1 MIRGALL
8 LPVLLVAFAT
18 QARADLKLCNRMSYI
33 VEAAVG
39 IDDRGTTATRG
50 WFRIDPAQCRVVAQG
65 QIGAERLFVHART
78 LPIYGASPKQQG
90 DANTFCVGTGDFMI
104 PSARS
109 CRGGSSVAFT
119 EIKPA
124 IGDDGHSSAY
134 LAEDAGYDD
143 EQARFAAI
151 QRLLVIGGYDA
162 APIDGVDGPKSQ
174 AALTKFLRDRSLS
187 AASVQSENFFQTML
201 TALQSPT
208 GGGLAWCNDTP
219 HRVMAAV
226 GVDDGKATTTRGWYR
241 VDPGKCINADIGIKP
256 RRLFSFAEAV
266 DGDGRPLQVNGRA
279 VNWGG
284 ASMFCTRES
293 KFELAE
299 QNDCAA
305 RGLAATGF
313 TPVDTNETQTLRLK
327 MP

>member
-8 LPVLLVAFAT
+8 LLVLPLAFAT

-65 QIGAERLFVHART
+65 QIGAERLFVHARA
-78 LPIYGASPKQQG
+78 LPIYGATPKQQG
-90 DANTFCVGTGDFMI
+90 DANIFCVGTGDFMI
-104 PSARS
+104 PSARN
-109 CRGGSSVAFT
+109 CRGGASVTFT

-124 IGDDGHSSAY
+124 TGADGHSSAY

-187 AASVQSENFFQTML
+187 AASVQSENFFQTIL

-266 DGDGRPLQVNGRA
+266 DTDGRPLQVNGRA

-284 ASMFCTRES
+284 ASTLCTRES
-293 KFELAE
+293 KFEIGE

-305 RGLAATGF
+305 RGLATTGF
-313 TPVDTNETQTLRLK
+313 VPVATDATQTLRLK